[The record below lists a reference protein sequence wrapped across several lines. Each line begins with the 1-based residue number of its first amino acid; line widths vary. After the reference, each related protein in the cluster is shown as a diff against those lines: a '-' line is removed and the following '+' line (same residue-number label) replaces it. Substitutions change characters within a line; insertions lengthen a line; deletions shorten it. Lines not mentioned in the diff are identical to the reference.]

1 MPLSSTHRSGRSRA
15 EVPGR
20 GRSVFW
26 LDQARALSLRRPS
39 QLLSSQVST
48 ALASQRGQ
56 RVCQITDDPPAW
68 WREARRLPKS
78 DDQVVCPAKCNR
90 NRDGLLDPWTPF
102 PTRGSPS
109 VPTAGRPVQWPVF
122 GLADVLTDRSVSRP
136 EVVAES
142 GTAQD
147 VREAGHG
154 DGLGIAAP
162 RSAPSS
168 KAPSAVAAFDGQ
180 PGCGFAESELGESRS
195 TSTVQACTLSSHR

>member
-20 GRSVFW
+20 GQSVFW

-56 RVCQITDDPPAW
+56 RVCQITDDPPAS

-90 NRDGLLDPWTPF
+90 NRDSLLDPGT
-102 PTRGSPS
+102 GSGNTGSGDTIPNS
-109 VPTAGRPVQWPVF
+109 
-122 GLADVLTDRSVSRP
+122 GLAFGPDGWPRGTVAGFRSCGCIGGSLGLT
-136 EVVAES
+136 
-142 GTAQD
+142 
-147 VREAGHG
+147 
-154 DGLGIAAP
+154 P
-162 RSAPSS
+162 R
-168 KAPSAVAAFDGQ
+168 G
-180 PGCGFAESELGESRS
+180 R
-195 TSTVQACTLSSHR
+195 R